1 MVKKKKSL
9 SSKQLAELIIEGI
22 REKKGKEIVTIN
34 FKGLENTIT
43 DYFVICHGT
52 SSSQVEAISENISE
66 FVRKNSGLKPWH
78 SEGQRNAEW
87 VLLDYIDV
95 VVHVFL
101 ETSREFYKIEKLW
114 ADAEVKYLKDEE

>member
-1 MVKKKKSL
+1 MAKKKKVI
-9 SSKQLAELIIEGI
+9 SSEGITELIIEAI

-34 FKGLENTIT
+34 FKGTDNALT

-52 SSSQVEAISENISE
+52 STAQVEAIADNIPDY
-66 FVRKNSGLKPWH
+66 VRKKAGIKPWH
-78 SEGQRNAEW
+78 SEGLQNAEW

-101 ETSREFYKIEKLW
+101 DTSRSFYKIENLW
-114 ADAEVKYLKDEE
+114 ADAEVAYLEEEN

>member
-1 MVKKKKSL
+1 MAKKKKSL
-9 SSKQLAELIIEGI
+9 SSKQLADLIIEGI

-52 SSSQVEAISENISE
+52 SSSQVEAIAENIPE
-66 FVRKNSGLKPWH
+66 FVRKNAGVKPWH
-78 SEGQRNAEW
+78 TEGQRNAEW

-114 ADAEVKYLKDEE
+114 ADAEVSYLKDEE